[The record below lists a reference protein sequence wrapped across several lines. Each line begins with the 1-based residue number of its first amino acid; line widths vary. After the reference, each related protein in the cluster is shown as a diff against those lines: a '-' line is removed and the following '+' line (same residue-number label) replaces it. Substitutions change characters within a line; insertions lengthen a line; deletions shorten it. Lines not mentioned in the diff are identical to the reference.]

1 MIKGDYD
8 FTELDKVMPHPI
20 YGWMTWVCV
29 LNPTL
34 KTIELMETQG
44 LFEEAYQAA
53 VSTIDKKYSIL
64 CSRNNV

>member
-1 MIKGDYD
+1 
-8 FTELDKVMPHPI
+8 MPHPV

-34 KTIELMETQG
+34 KTIELMGTEG

-53 VSTIDKKYSIL
+53 VVTINKKVKKRKS
-64 CSRNNV
+64 

>member
-1 MIKGDYD
+1 MIEGAYD
-8 FTELDKVMPHPI
+8 FTALNTLMPHPV

-34 KTIELMETQG
+34 ETIELMENQG

-53 VSTIDKKYSIL
+53 VMTINKKLKTCSTD
-64 CSRNNV
+64 